1 MMGDWGLLIQEGF
14 LFDIGAYSVEN
25 AILEHGCCGCL
36 FEGIFLFSFT
46 LHQCRV
52 FPLKTNIIIIIIII
66 IIANLMMQLILFI
79 DIK

>member
-36 FEGIFLFSFT
+36 FEGIFLFPLLYISAGFSRRKQT
-46 LHQCRV
+46 LLLLLLLLLLQ
-52 FPLKTNIIIIIIII
+52 I
-66 IIANLMMQLILFI
+66 
-79 DIK
+79 

>member
-36 FEGIFLFSFT
+36 FEGIFLFPLLYISAG
-46 LHQCRV
+46 
-52 FPLKTNIIIIIIII
+52 LKTNIIIITIII